1 MKRIFFVFGLLGA
14 ALVASCGGNSQ
25 SASNEGG
32 ENANSSSTD
41 TFAIL
46 AGTWNVDSIS
56 SERYELSDCEKYMNF
71 NFTSNE
77 GEAVSGMPTRVLEV
91 TQGEENP
98 CDLTGPNDNYE
109 TVYTLAYGQLYVKNF
124 RMDKKQMSGMMKLNI
139 IDESHISLTS
149 MKHTFFLTKK

>member
-14 ALVASCGGNSQ
+14 VLVASCGGNSQ

-109 TVYTLAYGQLYVKNF
+109 TVYTLAYGQL
-124 RMDKKQMSGMMKLNI
+124 
-139 IDESHISLTS
+139 
-149 MKHTFFLTKK
+149 